1 MAVVDAGCPQY
12 AMHSARETAGSH
24 DPAWFQI
31 VLEQILRG

>member
-1 MAVVDAGCPQY
+1 
-12 AMHSARETAGSH
+12 MHSARETAGSH